1 MMSNYIH
8 YKVRDEIATFQKM
21 FENGWV
27 ISIHILLGLQLFIC
41 TPISVSHQEG
51 CSRWGLLDAKNA
63 GISI

>member
-27 ISIHILLGLQLFIC
+27 ISIHNLLGLQLFIC
-41 TPISVSHQEG
+41 TPISVSPPG
-51 CSRWGLLDAKNA
+51 GL
-63 GISI
+63 